1 LSSDFPRSIAL
12 DFPKGNYQVSCT
24 ETEEFPHIS
33 NGDVVRDLRGCRT
46 PFCIG
51 ELMMSLGFVRPFA
64 LVGLLALAG
73 CGEAKKEAAT
83 PPAPEVGVLFLKTRE
98 APVSTVLPGRVNA
111 YQVSEVRPQVTGILQ
126 KRNFVEGS
134 EVKAGDLLYEI
145 DPVQYQAALES
156 AEAAVL
162 KAQANLVSVRLKA
175 ERKTQLLK
183 TNAASQQDVDDAVA
197 TFKQGEAD
205 LKAAEAN
212 RDTAAIALDR
222 TKVTASISGRIGKSS
237 ITPGAL
243 VTASQAS
250 ALTTIQQLDP
260 IYVDLDQSTSEMER
274 LRSQLQSGRL
284 KQPDGQVQIELLLE
298 NGKTYD
304 QKGKYSFTDSSVN
317 EATGSVSTR
326 AIFANPN
333 RALLPGMYVRA
344 RVVAGVDPTAIMIPQ
359 RAVSRNPL
367 GQATAMFV
375 DKDGKVEQRII
386 EVAQAIGNNWLV
398 ERGAASG
405 DRVIIDGL
413 QKVKPGANARTVEVT
428 VDPATGL
435 TLNPGKQADAGPDA
449 APAVRKE

>member
-1 LSSDFPRSIAL
+1 
-12 DFPKGNYQVSCT
+12 
-24 ETEEFPHIS
+24 
-33 NGDVVRDLRGCRT
+33 
-46 PFCIG
+46 
-51 ELMMSLGFVRPFA
+51 
-64 LVGLLALAG
+64 
-73 CGEAKKEAAT
+73 
-83 PPAPEVGVLFLKTRE
+83 
-98 APVSTVLPGRVNA
+98 
-111 YQVSEVRPQVTGILQ
+111 
-126 KRNFVEGS
+126 
-134 EVKAGDLLYEI
+134 VKAGDLLYEI

-284 KQPDGQVQIELLLE
+284 KQPDGRVQIELLLE
-298 NGKTYD
+298 NSKTYD

-449 APAVRKE
+449 APAARKE

>member
-1 LSSDFPRSIAL
+1 
-12 DFPKGNYQVSCT
+12 
-24 ETEEFPHIS
+24 
-33 NGDVVRDLRGCRT
+33 
-46 PFCIG
+46 
-51 ELMMSLGFVRPFA
+51 MMSLGFVRPFA

-83 PPAPEVGVLFLKTRE
+83 PPAPEVGVLVLKTRE

-250 ALTTIQQLDP
+250 ALTTIRQLDP
-260 IYVDLDQSTSEMER
+260 IYVDLDQSTSQMER
-274 LRSQLQSGRL
+274 LRSQIQSGRL
-284 KQPDGQVQIELLLE
+284 KQPDG
-298 NGKTYD
+298 GKCR
-304 QKGKYSFTDSSVN
+304 SSCCWR
-317 EATGSVSTR
+317 TTR
-326 AIFANPN
+326 LTTRRAN
-333 RALLPGMYVRA
+333 
-344 RVVAGVDPTAIMIPQ
+344 TASPIP
-359 RAVSRNPL
+359 A
-367 GQATAMFV
+367 
-375 DKDGKVEQRII
+375 
-386 EVAQAIGNNWLV
+386 
-398 ERGAASG
+398 
-405 DRVIIDGL
+405 
-413 QKVKPGANARTVEVT
+413 
-428 VDPATGL
+428 
-435 TLNPGKQADAGPDA
+435 
-449 APAVRKE
+449 

>member
-1 LSSDFPRSIAL
+1 
-12 DFPKGNYQVSCT
+12 
-24 ETEEFPHIS
+24 
-33 NGDVVRDLRGCRT
+33 
-46 PFCIG
+46 
-51 ELMMSLGFVRPFA
+51 
-64 LVGLLALAG
+64 
-73 CGEAKKEAAT
+73 
-83 PPAPEVGVLFLKTRE
+83 
-98 APVSTVLPGRVNA
+98 
-111 YQVSEVRPQVTGILQ
+111 VRPQVTGILQ

-304 QKGKYSFTDSSVN
+304 HKGKYSFTDSSVN

-386 EVAQAIGNNWLV
+386 EVTQAVGNNWLV

-413 QKVKPGANARTVEVT
+413 QKVKPGADARTVEVT

-435 TLNPGKQADAGPDA
+435 TLNPGKQADAGADA
-449 APAVRKE
+449 APAARRE